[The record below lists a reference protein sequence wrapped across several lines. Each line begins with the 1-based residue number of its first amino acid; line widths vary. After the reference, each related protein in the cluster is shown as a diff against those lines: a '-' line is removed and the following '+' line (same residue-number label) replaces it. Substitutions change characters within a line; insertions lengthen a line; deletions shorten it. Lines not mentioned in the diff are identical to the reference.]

1 MINQNLQEEVNRI
14 INRGII
20 FGIIWILG
28 IGSIIALTSGF
39 QAKKM
44 IRQSEYKL
52 TGNRKA
58 TKSILIGIGG
68 LLVWVVAIFIIVKF
82 KKT

>member
-39 QAKKM
+39 QAK
-44 IRQSEYKL
+44 
-52 TGNRKA
+52 TF
-58 TKSILIGIGG
+58 
-68 LLVWVVAIFIIVKF
+68 LLAN
-82 KKT
+82 

>member
-1 MINQNLQEEVNRI
+1 
-14 INRGII
+14 
-20 FGIIWILG
+20 
-28 IGSIIALTSGF
+28 LTSGF